1 MKISSSELHPSYVI
15 DLRTS
20 LSALAALACDN
31 LQASSPQAE
40 KLKSTNWHIWG
51 SMRTQ
56 PVGTCEE
63 NAPVRPGRPPE
74 DGELGEDGKHR
85 DERG

>member
-1 MKISSSELHPSYVI
+1 MKISSSEHHQSYII
-15 DLRTS
+15 DLRIS
-20 LSALAALACDN
+20 LSDPAALACNN
-31 LQASSPQAE
+31 LLVSSPEAK
-40 KLKSTNWHIWG
+40 KLKSTNWRIWG
-51 SMRTQ
+51 SKRTQ

-74 DGELGEDGKHR
+74 VGELGEDGKHR